1 MMPSRFEGSHSQPMR
16 QAFAAC
22 VVALALLASSLVT
35 ASAQETDP
43 KVAKVIFSPLNDS
56 GIDGSASL
64 RRKGDRT
71 VIEIWAD
78 GAMGDHP
85 THIHQGSCDD
95 LDPNPEFPLTNVQL
109 RTAGLTGTSET
120 TVDVPLAELLDE
132 PHLILIHRSAK
143 DIGTYFACG
152 NVVAGKLTSA
162 EQRLDETNDPLPG
175 TGTGDVLDSSGT
187 AIDIALA
194 GAFAAL
200 AIAMHLFLLDRRRIA
215 APARR
220 RPGE

>member
-1 MMPSRFEGSHSQPMR
+1 MPRVLAAGVM
-16 QAFAAC
+16 AF
-22 VVALALLASSLVT
+22 ALLASSLVT

-43 KVAKVIFSPLNDS
+43 RVAKAIFSPLNDS

-71 VIEIWAD
+71 VVEIWAD
-78 GAMGDHP
+78 GAIGDHP

-120 TVDVPLAELLDE
+120 TIDVPLAELLAE

-152 NVVAGKLTSA
+152 NIVAGKLTSA
-162 EQRLDETNDPLPG
+162 ERRLDETNDPLPG
-175 TGTGDVLDSSGT
+175 TGSGPADSSPHV
-187 AIDIALA
+187 AL
-194 GAFAAL
+194 GSVLAFALAAL
-200 AIAMHLFLLDRRRIA
+200 AFAMHLLLIPDRRRMT
-215 APARR
+215 APATN
-220 RPGE
+220 RPGARPPAARSR